1 VKADRGRQREF
12 DDPIPLPGG
21 RTLLTLR
28 HAATYIT
35 SLPKTES
42 ALPEWQAAIEALMLV
57 ATRGGPTMFAR
68 IGVMQALN
76 RGHARPET
84 EKPALGKTEAEE
96 GRMKG

>member
-1 VKADRGRQREF
+1 
-12 DDPIPLPGG
+12 
-21 RTLLTLR
+21 
-28 HAATYIT
+28 
-35 SLPKTES
+35 
-42 ALPEWQAAIEALMLV
+42 MLV